1 MSIESL
7 YHFFFESFAG
17 VGILVLAGL
26 VISVLVCVI
35 MEWRTRQAFKDRGEV
50 EADDDDFTFFD
61 DDDDEDE
68 AEEVA
73 DYEQTISHS
82 QLHHIGH
89 ADMPAA
95 EDEKKDEEDEE

>member
-35 MEWRTRQAFKDRGEV
+35 MEWRTRQTFKDRGEV
-50 EADDDDFTFFD
+50 EDDDDDFTFFD
-61 DDDDEDE
+61 ACGYIVEHE
-68 AEEVA
+68 KVSVFFCQIV
-73 DYEQTISHS
+73 YVYHVFLPLCSS
-82 QLHHIGH
+82 NFLH
-89 ADMPAA
+89 
-95 EDEKKDEEDEE
+95 E

>member
-35 MEWRTRQAFKDRGEV
+35 MEWRTRQAFKDRG
-50 EADDDDFTFFD
+50 
-61 DDDDEDE
+61 
-68 AEEVA
+68 
-73 DYEQTISHS
+73 
-82 QLHHIGH
+82 
-89 ADMPAA
+89 
-95 EDEKKDEEDEE
+95 

>member
-1 MSIESL
+1 ESLTEKVISSVGALIFTKGSVESL

-50 EADDDDFTFFD
+50 EDDDDDFTFFD

-68 AEEVA
+68 
-73 DYEQTISHS
+73 
-82 QLHHIGH
+82 
-89 ADMPAA
+89 
-95 EDEKKDEEDEE
+95 

>member
-50 EADDDDFTFFD
+50 EDDDDDFNPNNYDFD
-61 DDDDEDE
+61 PITGEIFTDDEIDIEE
-68 AEEVA
+68 AE
-73 DYEQTISHS
+73 
-82 QLHHIGH
+82 
-89 ADMPAA
+89 
-95 EDEKKDEEDEE
+95 

>member
-1 MSIESL
+1 MDKSRPTSAHNRLESQKRQGAITHLKLRKIVMSIESL

-50 EADDDDFTFFD
+50 EDDDDDFTFFD

-68 AEEVA
+68 
-73 DYEQTISHS
+73 
-82 QLHHIGH
+82 
-89 ADMPAA
+89 
-95 EDEKKDEEDEE
+95 

>member
-17 VGILVLAGL
+17 VGLLVLAGL

-50 EADDDDFTFFD
+50 EDDDDDFTFFD

-68 AEEVA
+68 
-73 DYEQTISHS
+73 
-82 QLHHIGH
+82 
-89 ADMPAA
+89 
-95 EDEKKDEEDEE
+95 DE

>member
-1 MSIESL
+1 MNKSRPTSARNRLESQKRQGAITHLKLRKIVMSIESL

-17 VGILVLAGL
+17 VGIL

-50 EADDDDFTFFD
+50 EDDDDDFTFFD

-68 AEEVA
+68 
-73 DYEQTISHS
+73 
-82 QLHHIGH
+82 
-89 ADMPAA
+89 
-95 EDEKKDEEDEE
+95 